1 MLKLKF
7 CSVLLYFH
15 YRYGFTLDKL
25 ICVGYIQHP
34 GIAEGG
40 SSGCPIVTNEFIMD
54 RNAQYEIDIAGQR
67 FMAKPHIHAPHIP
80 HVNMDSTTH
89 RYRPTVV
96 SLKAV

>member
-1 MLKLKF
+1 MLKLKV

-25 ICVGYIQHP
+25 ICVGYIRHP
-34 GIAEGG
+34 GIAKGG
-40 SSGCPIVTNEFIMD
+40 SSRYPIVTNEFIMD
-54 RNAQYEIDIAGQR
+54 RNALYEIDIAGQR